1 MTAQI
6 EPPKNLKNRSGGDVL
21 KKIRQW
27 RDYAPA
33 RKGAIIVALLPGG
46 LPLVGGYV
54 LLGLSAGYLRQRGHN
69 LKLILP
75 LIGTGKKSS

>member
-1 MTAQI
+1 
-6 EPPKNLKNRSGGDVL
+6 VL

-27 RDYAPA
+27 RNYAPA
-33 RKGAIIVALLPGG
+33 SKGAIIIALLPGG

-54 LLGLSAGYLRQRGHN
+54 LLVWAAGYLRQRGHPMR
-69 LKLILP
+69 LILP